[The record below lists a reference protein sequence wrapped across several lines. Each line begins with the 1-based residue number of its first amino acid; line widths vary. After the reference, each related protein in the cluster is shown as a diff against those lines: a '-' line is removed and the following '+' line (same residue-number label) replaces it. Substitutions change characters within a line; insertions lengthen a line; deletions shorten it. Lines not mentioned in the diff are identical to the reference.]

1 MIFLDPWFWT
11 FAAVV
16 LAGFWLCPRPAKVAW
31 LVVASAI
38 FHWHVAGAAGVVPI
52 VLLGAFTYGLGL
64 LLARGPARARAL
76 FALGIGVLVS
86 VLVYY
91 KYAAFFVAQLA
102 AGLGALG
109 IGEVEQWRDVETPS
123 APLGISFFTFL
134 FIHYLFEIHV
144 NRRAPVRDP
153 LRFTLFS
160 IFFPTLAA
168 GPLRRYPEFDAQLD
182 GLQNP
187 TRDHAI
193 AGAARIIRGL
203 FKKVCIADLLV
214 IVIAELEGA
223 RRWTAPLVLTLAVL
237 QGWRTYYD
245 FAGYTDV
252 AIGLA
257 QLVGLRVPENFHRPF
272 RARSLGEFWRRWH
285 MSLSFWIRDYVY
297 VPLGG
302 NALVAMTIFG
312 LWHGAAWNYLLW
324 GVLHGIGLT
333 VEARVRRRFP
343 AVFHRGAVRAALR
356 RTVFLAFLTYTWLVF
371 WYPPATV
378 WDMTLASAR
387 GLVGR

>member
-11 FAAVV
+11 FAAVA
-16 LAGFWLCPRPAKVAW
+16 LIGFWLCPRPAKVPW
-31 LVVASAI
+31 LVAASAV
-38 FHWHVAGAAGVVPI
+38 FHWHVAGVSGVVPI
-52 VLLGAFTYGLGL
+52 ALLGGFTWGLGL
-64 LLARGPARARAL
+64 VLNRRPARARPI
-76 FALGIGVLVS
+76 FGLGLGVLVG

-91 KYAAFFVAQLA
+91 KYAAFFLA
-102 AGLGALG
+102 ALGVGDTAWL
-109 IGEVEQWRDVETPS
+109 RDVD
-123 APLGISFFTFL
+123 APPPPLALSFFTFL

-144 NRRAPVRDP
+144 NGRAPLTSP

-168 GPLRRYPEFDAQLD
+168 GPLKRYPDFDAQLD
-182 GLQNP
+182 GLRNP
-187 TRDHAI
+187 TRDHA
-193 AGAARIIRGL
+193 ALAVARIIRGL
-203 FKKVCIADLLV
+203 FKKVCVADLLV
-214 IVIAELEGA
+214 LVIAELEGA
-223 RRWTAPLVLTLAVL
+223 ARWTAPLVLTLALL

-257 QLVGLRVPENFHRPF
+257 QLLGLRVPENFHRPF
-272 RARSLGEFWRRWH
+272 GATSLGEFWRRWH

-302 NALVAMTIFG
+302 NALIAMTIFG
-312 LWHGAAWNYLLW
+312 LWHGAGWNYLLW
-324 GVLHGIGLT
+324 GVLHGVGLT

-343 AVFHRGAVRAALR
+343 AVFHRGTVRTALR

-378 WDMTLASAR
+378 WAMTVDSLR
-387 GLVGR
+387 WLVGR